1 MEWGFGDL
9 GWKLATLSLTGL
21 VRLFLTLDICIQWT
35 DNIVTE
41 GEPASQLLHHILH
54 TRLGVD
60 PTEHPLMITEPAWN
74 TPKAREM
81 LTEMVFE
88 GEKMPALYFG
98 SQGVTSAL
106 VNSHSV
112 Y

>member
-1 MEWGFGDL
+1 M
-9 GWKLATLSLTGL
+9 
-21 VRLFLTLDICIQWT
+21 
-35 DNIVTE
+35 TE

-106 VNSHSV
+106 VN
-112 Y
+112 